1 MVHRSG
7 NTVRAAVEHIPLARV
22 VGSARE
28 YHYSLQGGSYCYYT
42 ISQVLSQ
49 ISIPV

>member
-7 NTVRAAVEHIPLARV
+7 NTVRAAVGHTPLALV
-22 VGSARE
+22 VESARE

-42 ISQVLSQ
+42 LSK
-49 ISIPV
+49 S